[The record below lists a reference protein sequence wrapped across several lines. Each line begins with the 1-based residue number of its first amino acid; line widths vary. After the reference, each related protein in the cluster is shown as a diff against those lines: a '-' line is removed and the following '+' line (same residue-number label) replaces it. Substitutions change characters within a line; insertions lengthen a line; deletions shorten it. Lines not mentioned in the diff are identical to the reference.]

1 MAPIWKEQSENL
13 EINERKSCFEIE
25 LQLKNK
31 EMKLIRNIFD
41 NLTAMCKE
49 CSLDVMLFVSKGKA
63 IHNMLASIQTE
74 YGSKEVNVTEIENDY
89 LVTSNTHLFTIA
101 LAVTFIEMHVLERSF
116 TAYLDVENQK
126 N

>member
-31 EMKLIRNIFD
+31 EMKLIKSIFD

-63 IHNMLASIQTE
+63 IHNMLVSIQNE

-89 LVTSNTHLFTIA
+89 LVTSNTHLFTIV

-116 TAYLDVENQK
+116 NAYLDVEKQK